1 MDSYTWGV
9 SVGFS
14 GSRLA
19 AARRAAGLTQQRLA
33 QLVKSEQTR
42 VSEWERGVMIPRP
55 NVMPRLAAAVG
66 LDALQFLAADPNSP
80 TLEDMRLAAG
90 LTMQEVADQLEI
102 SLLRYRGVESGSTRR
117 DPSGQLVAQIA
128 RIFAVPA
135 VSVRRAIDTG
145 RL

>member
-1 MDSYTWGV
+1 M
-9 SVGFS
+9 GFS

-19 AARRAAGLTQQRLA
+19 AARLAAGLTQERLA
-33 QLVKSEQTR
+33 QLVRSEQTR

-66 LDALQFLAADPNSP
+66 LDALQFLAADPTSP

-90 LTMQEVADQLEI
+90 LTMQEVADQLGI

-117 DPSGQLVAQIA
+117 DPPAQIVEHLA
-128 RIFAVPA
+128 RIFAVPT
-135 VSVRRAIDTG
+135 VSVRRAVDTA

>member
-1 MDSYTWGV
+1 M
-9 SVGFS
+9 GFS

-19 AARRAAGLTQQRLA
+19 AARLAAGLTQERLA

-42 VSEWERGVMIPRP
+42 VSEWERGVMMPRP

-66 LDALQFLAADPNSP
+66 MDALEFLAADPESP

-90 LTMQEVADQLEI
+90 LTMQEVAEQLGV
-102 SLLRYRGVESGSTRR
+102 SVLRYRGVESGSTRR
-117 DPSGQLVAQIA
+117 DPATQVVDQLA

-135 VSVRRAIDTG
+135 VSVRRAIDTA

>member
-1 MDSYTWGV
+1 
-9 SVGFS
+9 
-14 GSRLA
+14 
-19 AARRAAGLTQQRLA
+19 
-33 QLVKSEQTR
+33 
-42 VSEWERGVMIPRP
+42 MIPRP

-117 DPSGQLVAQIA
+117 DPSGQLVEQIA